1 MQQQKKEYTPAEI
14 RIIPFRSFD
23 HFLDL
28 SGELS
33 GKKWDDQTFS
43 FDNID

>member
-1 MQQQKKEYTPAEI
+1 MQQQKKEYAPAEI

-23 HFLDL
+23 HFLVV

-33 GKKWDDQTFS
+33 GLKWGDETFS
-43 FDNID
+43 FDDIE